1 MLASFRKEWQRELE
15 GSSAQKGNAHST
27 VRSSP
32 LRETPLVPPIP
43 PRGSPRVAKATP
55 QPEPPATRDSTSGS
69 ASAGYIYN
77 GGSHSTTT
85 TVEDDVKPDIFI
97 KVKY

>member
-15 GSSAQKGNAHST
+15 GSSSQKGNVHST

-32 LRETPLVPPIP
+32 LREAPLVPPIP
-43 PRGSPRVAKATP
+43 PRGSPRIAKVAP

-69 ASAGYIYN
+69 ASTAYTYS
-77 GGSHSTTT
+77 GGSHSTTPR
-85 TVEDDVKPDIFI
+85 VEDDVNPDIFI